1 MGSESQVVQTNFT
14 LSPEWLTCLSSMY
27 MIHFMR
33 MKAGLLVIT
42 PQASFGELICQS
54 LNDTGSFDIHIANGK
69 AESIL
74 EVEKANCSLALLDMD
89 LGEKSILEI
98 GRSLRRINHDL
109 NLVILADDELPPAM
123 DAIRPWVLLRK
134 PFYLPDFI
142 QLLRAVPMIPD
153 PLIDA
158 LEEVKDPGSKKDMNP
173 SPHEKSKVTDI
184 PWLNDVSKAAQHLTR
199 LTLESSAQ
207 AALITREKEL
217 WAYAGQLSQNAA
229 NELAA
234 TVSRHWD
241 GQKGNDLLRFVRLE
255 STKAEHMLYAT
266 SMAANVILA
275 LVFDAET
282 PFSTIRS
289 QANSLARSLAIAKTG
304 PVESLERTP
313 ALKREQ
319 VQVEPAAEEID
330 ESSDELDIPSI
341 ADILDKIPPPV
352 PPKRVKV
359 DTPRM
364 SAEDEGESSSD
375 LDFGMDLDPSAAVT
389 RPSTPL
395 PKKSTR
401 RPSQESS
408 PAVHLRDLMLADQ
421 SLNQQ
426 DPLQD
431 FSDEL
436 AATMPSKSQRRRP
449 ATPTR
454 QPAPGELDE
463 TRPHSI
469 TEVAGRMITESASP
483 AMAQLNY
490 ACLLVPRF
498 TIHYMTGDLAD
509 RVSEWMPNI
518 CIAFGW
524 RLEFL
529 AVRPEYL
536 QWVVNVTPNT
546 SPGYLMR
553 IMRQQTSER
562 VFHEFP
568 RLKRDNPSGDFW
580 APGYLIMGGLQPHP
594 PQLVKDYIKQTRQR
608 QGISQQRR

>member
-1 MGSESQVVQTNFT
+1 
-14 LSPEWLTCLSSMY
+14 
-27 MIHFMR
+27 MR
-33 MKAGLLVIT
+33 MKADLIVVT
-42 PQASFGELICQS
+42 PQASFGELIRQS
-54 LNDTGSFDIHIANGK
+54 LSDTGSFRIHMASDK
-69 AESIL
+69 AQAILAAEKES
-74 EVEKANCSLALLDMD
+74 CSLALLDME
-89 LGEKSILEI
+89 LGEKELLET
-98 GRSLRRINHDL
+98 GRSLRSLDPDL
-109 NLVILADDELPPAM
+109 DLVILADEELPPAM

-142 QLLRAVPMIPD
+142 QLVRAVPVIPD
-153 PLIDA
+153 QLINA
-158 LEEVKDPGSKKDMNP
+158 LEEENEPVSQKEIEPASQDEPQ
-173 SPHEKSKVTDI
+173 VLDI

-207 AALITREKEL
+207 AALITREKAL

-266 SMAANVILA
+266 SMTTEVILS

-304 PVESLERTP
+304 PLDSLERAP
-313 ALKREQ
+313 APKREQ
-319 VQVEPAAEEID
+319 VQVESEADEFD
-330 ESSDELDIPSI
+330 ESSDDLEIPSI
-341 ADILDKIPPPV
+341 ADILNEIPPPI
-352 PPKRVKV
+352 PPVRVKADV
-359 DTPRM
+359 PLM
-364 SAEDEGESSSD
+364 SVEEDESASN
-375 LDFGMDLDPSAAVT
+375 LDFDMDLDPSAAVT

-395 PKKSTR
+395 PKKSNR
-401 RPSQESS
+401 RLSQESS
-408 PAVHLRDLMLADQ
+408 PAVRLSDLILTEQ
-421 SLNQQ
+421 QTSQQ
-426 DPLQD
+426 DSLTD
-431 FSDEL
+431 FADEL

-449 ATPTR
+449 ATPIR

-469 TEVAGRMITESASP
+469 TEVAGRMITESAS
-483 AMAQLNY
+483 AGMVQLNF

-498 TIHYMTGDLAD
+498 TAHYMTGDLAD
-509 RVSEWMPNI
+509 RMSEWMPNI

-529 AVRPEYL
+529 AVRPDYL
-536 QWVVNVTPNT
+536 QWVINVTPST

-553 IMRQQTSER
+553 IMRQQTSEKI
-562 VFHEFP
+562 FNEFP

-608 QGISQQRR
+608 QGISQPYRR

>member
-1 MGSESQVVQTNFT
+1 MD
-14 LSPEWLTCLSSMY
+14 
-27 MIHFMR
+27 MIHSER

-42 PQASFGELICQS
+42 PQASFGELIRQS
-54 LNDTGSFDIHIANGK
+54 LNNTGSFHVYLANGK
-69 AESIL
+69 SQAVST
-74 EVEKANCSLALLDMD
+74 VEKRNCSLALLDME
-89 LGEKSILEI
+89 LGESAILEI
-98 GRSLRRINHDL
+98 GRSLRSLNPDL
-109 NLVILADDELPPAM
+109 DLVILSDKELPPAM
-123 DAIRPWVLLRK
+123 DIIRPWVLLRK

-142 QLLRAVPMIPD
+142 QLMRAVPIIPD
-153 PLIDA
+153 HLIDA
-158 LEEVKDPGSKKDMNP
+158 MEEAKEPGSIKEMKPTPQNEP
-173 SPHEKSKVTDI
+173 IVSDI

-207 AALITREKEL
+207 AALITRENEL

-229 NELAA
+229 NELTA

-266 SMAANVILA
+266 SMATNVILA

-289 QANSLARSLAIAKTG
+289 QANSLAHSLAIAKTG
-304 PVESLERTP
+304 PVESLQRTP
-313 ALKREQ
+313 PPKREQ
-319 VQVEPAAEEID
+319 VQVQPEAEEID
-330 ESSDELDIPSI
+330 ESSDDLNIPSI
-341 ADILDKIPPPV
+341 ADILDEIPPPV
-352 PPKRVKV
+352 PSKRVEANL
-359 DTPRM
+359 
-364 SAEDEGESSSD
+364 SAVEPVEARKSASARDVD
-375 LDFGMDLDPSAAVT
+375 LDMDLDPSVVDT

-395 PKKSTR
+395 PKKSSHR
-401 RPSQESS
+401 ISQESS
-408 PAVHLRDLMLADQ
+408 PAIRLRDLVASDQ
-421 SLNQQ
+421 SQNQQ
-426 DPLQD
+426 NPLPD

-436 AATMPSKSQRRRP
+436 AATLPSKSQRRRP
-449 ATPTR
+449 ATPIR

-498 TIHYMTGDLAD
+498 TIHYLTGDLAD
-509 RVSEWMPNI
+509 HMSKWMPNI

-553 IMRQQTSER
+553 IMRQQTSEKI
-562 VFHEFP
+562 FHEFP